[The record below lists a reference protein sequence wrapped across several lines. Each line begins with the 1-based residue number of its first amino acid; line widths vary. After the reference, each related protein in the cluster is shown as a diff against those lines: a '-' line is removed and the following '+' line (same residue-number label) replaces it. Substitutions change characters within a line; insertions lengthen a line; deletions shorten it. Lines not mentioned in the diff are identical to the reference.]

1 MLHDLMIV
9 LSPRFFAACPA
20 CPAYLAGCERLRA
33 TNRH

>member
-1 MLHDLMIV
+1 MLHDLMIA
-9 LSPRFFAACPA
+9 LSPRFFAA

>member
-20 CPAYLAGCERLRA
+20 YLAGCERLRA
-33 TNRH
+33 TSWH

>member
-1 MLHDLMIV
+1 MLHDLMIA
-9 LSPRFFAACPA
+9 LSSRFSAA